1 MTASF
6 SGSAELGQVCSYPAF
21 LLGEDRVLVVTGTE
35 ENVNKIMLTAIQ
47 PLLASIND
55 SNTELTELLS
65 RLLNKSKYSH
75 TV

>member
-1 MTASF
+1 M
-6 SGSAELGQVCSYPAF
+6 CSYPAF

-55 SNTELTELLS
+55 SNTELSELLS